1 MKWIV
6 FAACC
11 AVFVTSPAHAQDA
24 APALQEEGDVV
35 LGQRFTLD
43 SAVLGETRN
52 IAVRLPRGYD
62 EAGTAYP
69 VLYVIDGGAEQD
81 FLQIAGMSDLSWLS
95 GQFADMIVVGIETV
109 DRQHELTYPSSR
121 RDHRRNWPT
130 HGASADFRRYVT
142 SEVIP
147 AIEAAYRTNDQR
159 VVMGESLAGL
169 VIVETALETPDAF
182 TGYIAVS
189 PSLWW
194 DNASL
199 SRRADEALAG
209 DYPAGRTFYLT
220 MADEGPQ
227 TEAATGRVVAALDQY
242 DDAHSITWWY
252 EPLPDESHST
262 IYHRAALTALR
273 RLFPPPAE
281 DD

>member
-1 MKWIV
+1 MKRLV
-6 FAACC
+6 ALAVATACLS
-11 AVFVTSPAHAQDA
+11 APAMAQDA
-24 APALQEEGDVV
+24 SPVLSEAGPVV
-35 LGQRFTLD
+35 LGERFTIQSDVLD
-43 SAVLGETRN
+43 ETRN
-52 IAVRLPRGYD
+52 IAIRLPRGYAD
-62 EAGTAYP
+62 SDTVYP

-95 GQFADMIVVGIETV
+95 GQFADMIVVGIETS

-121 RDHRRNWPT
+121 RDHRSNWPT

-147 AIEAAYRTNDQR
+147 AIDAAYRTNDQR
-159 VVMGESLAGL
+159 VIMGESLAGL
-169 VIVETALETPDAF
+169 FIVETALETPEAF

-194 DNASL
+194 DSGSL
-199 SRRADEALAG
+199 SRRADEVFGG
-209 DYPAGRTFYLT
+209 DYPPGRTIYLT

-227 TEAATGRVVAALDQY
+227 TEAATERVAAALERHGE
-242 DDAHSITWWY
+242 AAGITWWY

-273 RLFPPPAE
+273 RLFPAPDAE
-281 DD
+281 H